1 MQFKVLAF
9 VAALVAVAA
18 AQEYCVIILNGSVC
32 PVGYRVCGPV
42 QVGQTKCCPNDDICP
57 A

>member
-1 MQFKVLAF
+1 MQFKVVAF
-9 VAALVAVAA
+9 IAALFTVAA
-18 AQEYCVIILNGSVC
+18 AQTDCVTILSGSVC

-42 QVGQTKCCPNDDICP
+42 QVGQTKCCPNADICP